1 MNTDEIDMSVACA
14 FVELQKARRAD
25 TFGAVMMENLARPAA
40 FDSVFVSAVRASHDS
55 SQLLA

>member
-1 MNTDEIDMSVACA
+1 MSVACA